1 MIQKRER
8 LILSNKLLNAL
19 LFCFLKEYKPVPK
32 KQKLTEKAKKR
43 RKSSKAASDSSSSS
57 SSSSGNDDEPE
68 VKVSNVVESALIISW
83 VFGF

>member
-57 SSSSGNDDEPE
+57 SSGNDDEPE